1 MKNQKNFSITHLLN
15 EKGSLRF
22 NIIATIVILLLVL
35 IGIATVYDSIA
46 GTREFTEE
54 EITVA
59 TNLAQNELSKTFTA
73 TKTYRFED
81 RVDGIMSIGYK
92 EPTLDDSTM
101 IFEKTDKE
109 TNTRILLKL
118 LPHESYDNLT
128 RVLIQVFDKKDG
140 ALMTET
146 ENVLTWQK

>member
-1 MKNQKNFSITHLLN
+1 MKNQKNFSFTHLLN

-22 NIIATIVILLLVL
+22 NIIATIVILLVVL

-46 GTREFTEE
+46 GTREFTDE

-59 TNLAQNELSKTFTA
+59 TNLAQNELSQAFAA
-73 TKTYRFED
+73 TETYHFED

-101 IFEKTDKE
+101 IFEKTDKK

-146 ENVLTWQK
+146 ENILTWQK

>member
-1 MKNQKNFSITHLLN
+1 MKNQKNFSFTYLLN

-22 NIIATIVILLLVL
+22 NIIATIVILLVVL

-46 GTREFTEE
+46 GTREFTDE
-54 EITVA
+54 EINVA
-59 TNLAQNELSKTFTA
+59 TNLAQNELSQAFTA
-73 TKTYRFED
+73 TKTYTFED

-101 IFEKTDKE
+101 IFEKTDKK

-140 ALMTET
+140 ALITET